1 MGEPVKAEIP
11 TQQIS
16 RAAFF
21 NLKATSAIGRFTHK
35 LVMFPVPGCASTRL
49 AHFTDTPVRSFS
61 KHALIGT
68 AIGLFFGIGWK
79 IWHRGVYDKR
89 RDDYYHQLAIA
100 NKEEMERFRLRLVEE
115 GKQRRGE

>member
-21 NLKATSAIGRFTHK
+21 NLKATKPTIYGKATRAIGRFTHK

-68 AIGLFFGIGWK
+68 AIGLFFGIGCA
-79 IWHRGVYDKR
+79 HVLM
-89 RDDYYHQLAIA
+89 DDVPAC
-100 NKEEMERFRLRLVEE
+100 RC
-115 GKQRRGE
+115 